1 MKVSATEQIIQK
13 TSTRPARILLEI
25 VGNNNL
31 LKLITMSEQQQPGDA
46 QQAPQMTPEMFR
58 NTQEIAAQA
67 AMRAQQLIFRKTA
80 GSEMPRKTPPEV
92 PARGDSMGK
101 IPPEIPPKRSS
112 LRKHSVDEAK
122 VPPPP
127 LPLKPASAQSSPLVL
142 PKFSKEPPKAFP
154 PPPIGMRPQPLG
166 TPQMVAKFEKP
177 TAIASA
183 IPTQPLNQASHPMVS
198 NGLKQAFSLRGAI
211 NSPQLGRKVGPP
223 PPTRTTPQRAPVSP
237 TDDSEDALRGIESGL
252 RNMERAMQEQ
262 MNLRSLEAAQ
272 QQLDGMTFSAPIDF
286 KQTLRSGGSINSL
299 DGSSNQ
305 SLIENMR
312 MTLNKNMR
320 SMERGISMEQMR
332 MENIGGSGGGGMR
345 SMDSNPNM
353 RAAIEELKSRAYAE
367 QQPQQRPMENH
378 MKSLDR
384 SLPLEL
390 QYSRHHRSQSHE
402 IAEQLRQTFAAN
414 AANVMGVSGGGGGN
428 VVGGGGRSNTGS
440 LSRED
445 VRLRRRSSHDENQM
459 SQDGAGNV
467 SEKNAED
474 MDD

>member
-1 MKVSATEQIIQK
+1 
-13 TSTRPARILLEI
+13 
-25 VGNNNL
+25 
-31 LKLITMSEQQQPGDA
+31 MSEQQQQQSGDA

-67 AMRAQQLIFRKTA
+67 AMRAQQLIFRKTSA
-80 GSEMPRKTPPEV
+80 NDTPRKTPPEV

-112 LRKHSVDEAK
+112 LRKHSVDEGK
-122 VPPPP
+122 SMPPP
-127 LPLKPASAQSSPLVL
+127 LPLKPVSAQNSPLVL
-142 PKFSKEPPKAFP
+142 PKFPKEPPKAFP
-154 PPPIGMRPQPLG
+154 PPPIGIRPQPLG
-166 TPQMVAKFEKP
+166 TPQMIPKFEKP

-183 IPTQPLNQASHPMVS
+183 IPAQPFNQAPNPMTN
-198 NGLKQAFSLRGAI
+198 NGLKQPFSLRGAI
-211 NSPQLGRKVGPP
+211 NSPQLGRKIGPP

-262 MNLRSLEAAQ
+262 MNLRSLEAVQ
-272 QQLDGMTFSAPIDF
+272 QSLEGMNFNAPIDF
-286 KQTLRSGGSINSL
+286 KQALRSGGSITSL
-299 DGSSNQ
+299 DGSPNQ

-320 SMERGISMEQMR
+320 SMERGISMDQMR
-332 MENIGGSGGGGMR
+332 MENMGGAMR
-345 SMDSNPNM
+345 SIDSNPNM

-367 QQPQQRPMENH
+367 PSQRPIENH

-384 SLPLEL
+384 NLPLEL

-402 IAEQLRQTFAAN
+402 IAEQLRQTFATN
-414 AANVMGVSGGGGGN
+414 AASIMGSG
-428 VVGGGGRSNTGS
+428 RPTTTGS

-459 SQDGAGNV
+459 SQDGAGKV
-467 SEKNAED
+467 S
-474 MDD
+474 DDISNTFLELINFQILPTF